1 MSSIRQENLKYDIMK
16 KIKIVFIAL
25 LWVPLILNAQE
36 DSVELFTVPLSN
48 PGSSGKLIVEQL
60 AGSIDVMAY
69 EGAEVIV
76 KASFGND
83 NRRKDKKE
91 KDGLKRIENSSMKIS
106 AEEKNNTVQIINEQ
120 WNKPTNLEIKVPV
133 NFSLKLGTV
142 NKGNITVH
150 GVKGEFE
157 ISNVNGE
164 ITVEDVSGSVSADTV
179 NGDIKVNFISVNSG
193 ASMAFS
199 SMNGDLE
206 VTFPST
212 TKADLKLKSEMGD
225 IFTDFDMA
233 LDKQKPVVDKNN
245 SGGKYK
251 VKIEQWV
258 NGSINGGGPEM
269 LFKTFNGYIIFR

>member
-1 MSSIRQENLKYDIMK
+1 MKNLRI
-16 KIKIVFIAL
+16 ILIAL
-25 LWVPLILNAQE
+25 LWVPLILSAQE

-60 AGSIDVMAY
+60 AGSIDVIAY
-69 EGAEVIV
+69 EGTEVIV

-83 NRRKDKKE
+83 KGHYKDKKE

-142 NKGNITVH
+142 NKGNITVN

-206 VTFPST
+206 VTFPSA

-233 LDKQKPVVDKNN
+233 VDKQKPVVDKNN

-269 LFKTFNGYIIFR
+269 LFKTFNGDIIIRSK